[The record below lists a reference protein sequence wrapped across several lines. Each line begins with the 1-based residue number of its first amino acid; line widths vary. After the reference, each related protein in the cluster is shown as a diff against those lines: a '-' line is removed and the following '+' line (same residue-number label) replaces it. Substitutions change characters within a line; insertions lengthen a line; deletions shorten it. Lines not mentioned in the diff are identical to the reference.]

1 MIGETLLH
9 LTFSSISDNIVSA
22 VSFSRWL
29 AVNVY
34 GGEADDYNA
43 VNERKGFTSDD
54 WRKIRGDSQLL

>member
-29 AVNVY
+29 AVDVY
-34 GGEADDYNA
+34 GGEADDYSA
-43 VNERKGFTSDD
+43 VNGRKGFTSDD
-54 WRKIRGDSQLL
+54 